1 MDGTINTLGVLSHA
15 EIAAIMTARGIPMTT
30 RSVWHTEHRAVLK
43 LLADPELRSIAVQMG
58 VIPDDD
64 SAVCSYAATGAPR
77 PGRPASCRS
86 A

>member
-1 MDGTINTLGVLSHA
+1 MDGTRNPFGVLSHA

-30 RSVWHTEHRAVLK
+30 RTVWHTEHRAVLK

-64 SAVCSYAATGAPR
+64 CAVPR
-77 PGRPASCRS
+77 PSVCARPPRPSCCRS